1 MGKRGPN
8 PRISKD
14 NLKEIF
20 ESNQH
25 GVPYT
30 SNEVAEQL
38 QCAQTTAYK
47 KLQELVEDDVLQ
59 SKKVGAR
66 GRVWWLQAEK
76 EYLPSTSES
85 KSQADRFAAEDD
97 TFRAIFEE
105 AFDAMLIADDDGTY
119 VDANPAACDLFGLSR
134 DELLGRSIDEFAAG
148 EYDFETAWR
157 EFQESD
163 RSRGLFPL
171 VRADGEERTVEFGA
185 TPNIIPHRHLSI
197 LRDVTEFR
205 EVKTQ
210 LQDEHDRAQR
220 YQKTIHSDEI
230 LELEFQL
237 TDNSDFLVAVSDQ
250 LDCYCDFQGMVSTK
264 NGTMLHYVWVE
275 NALSEE
281 VLAMAKEAHQVNDC
295 RVIHELEM
303 SGLFE
308 VDLKTSA
315 LKTLIEAGANGRTA
329 IINQGRATIVAEVA
343 PDVDLHTI
351 VDVFLNR
358 YTKSELV
365 SKRKI
370 SRPFMT
376 TRQYHKS
383 LKDRLTDRQ
392 IETLRSAHLA
402 GYFEW
407 PRQSTAEEVAMSMG
421 IASPTWLRHL
431 RKAEVILVQSFFEEL
446 AI

>member
-8 PRISKD
+8 PQISKD
-14 NLKEIF
+14 DLKAIF

-30 SNEVAEQL
+30 SYEVAEQL

-59 SKKVGAR
+59 TKKVGAR

-76 EYLPSTSES
+76 GSSRTS
-85 KSQADRFAAEDD
+85 KSKQGINKFASEDD

-134 DELLGRSIDEFAAG
+134 DELLGRSIDEFAAE
-148 EYDFETAWR
+148 EYDFEAVWR

-163 RSRGLFPL
+163 KSRGLFPL

-185 TPNIIPHRHLSI
+185 TPNILPHRHLSI
-197 LRDVTEFR
+197 LRDVTEYR
-205 EVKTQ
+205 EVKAE
-210 LQDEHDRAQR
+210 LQGEHDRAQR
-220 YQKTIHSDEI
+220 YQKTLHSDEI

-237 TDNSDFLVAVSDQ
+237 TDKNDFFVAVSDR
-250 LDCYCDFQGMVSTK
+250 LNCYCTFEGMVSTK
-264 NGTMLHYVWVE
+264 KGTMLHYVWVE
-275 NALSEE
+275 NALPED
-281 VLAMAKEAHQVNDC
+281 VLVMAKEANQVNDC
-295 RVIHELEM
+295 RVIHGLET

-315 LKTLIEAGANGRTA
+315 LRTLIETGTSGRTM
-329 IINQGRATIVAEVA
+329 IVDQGTATIVAEAA
-343 PDVDLHTI
+343 PNVDLHAI
-351 VDVFLNR
+351 VDTFLSQ
-358 YTKSELV
+358 YTKSEFV
-365 SKRKI
+365 AKRNL
-370 SRPFMT
+370 SRSFMT
-376 TRQYHKS
+376 TRQYHES
-383 LKDRLTDRQ
+383 LKDRLTARQ

-407 PRQSTAEEVAMSMG
+407 PRQSTAEEVALSMG
-421 IASPTWLRHL
+421 VATPTWLRHL
-431 RKAEVILVQSFFEEL
+431 RKAELNLVQSFFEEL